1 MHPVE
6 ALRRLGGVADHKT
19 LLRLTSRRSL
29 RTALGRGDVV
39 KTRRGG
45 YALVTAQEGLRAA
58 SRLNAIASHENA
70 AIYHGWEIK
79 LAPERPYVIVPR
91 NRKVAPARRRGV
103 TVWYRDLAGHEH
115 DGLATSKERT
125 VIDCAK
131 DLPFDRALAV
141 ADSALR
147 HGDVDRDRL
156 VELAL
161 ALPSTGR
168 ARALRVVTAA
178 SELAANPFESVL
190 RAIAS
195 EVPGLDVEPQV
206 VISELGYT
214 CRPDLVDRS
223 RRIVIEA
230 DSYEFHSSRKAL
242 KKDIERYTNLVV
254 RGWRVVRFS
263 WEHVMFEPDY
273 VRACLLALAQGP
285 QELATLPETRRIP
298 A

>member
-1 MHPVE
+1 MHPVD
-6 ALRRLGGVADHKT
+6 ALTRLGGVADHKT
-19 LLRLTSRRSL
+19 MLRLTSRRRL
-29 RTALGRGDVV
+29 RTALVRGDVV
-39 KTRRGG
+39 KTGRGG
-45 YALVTAQEGLRAA
+45 YALVTAQAGLRAA
-58 SRLNAIASHENA
+58 MRLNGVASHENA
-70 AIYHGWEIK
+70 AVYHGWEIK
-79 LAPERPYVIVPR
+79 LEPEQPHVIVPR
-91 NRKVAPARRRGV
+91 HRKVTEARRRGV
-103 TVWYRDLAGHEH
+103 LVWYRDLADHEH

-147 HGDVDRDRL
+147 HKDVDQDRL
-156 VELAL
+156 IELAL

-190 RAIAS
+190 RAIALD
-195 EVPGLDVEPQV
+195 VPGLDVKPQV
-206 VISELGYT
+206 VISEFSYT
-214 CRPDLVDRS
+214 CRPDLVDKALRV
-223 RRIVIEA
+223 VIEA
-230 DSYEFHSSRKAL
+230 DSFEFHSSRKAL

-263 WEHVMFEPDY
+263 WEHVMFEPEY
-273 VRACLLALAQGP
+273 VRTCLVALVEGP
-285 QELATLPETRRIP
+285 QELATASENRRIP